1 MIAGIFAVDECG
13 TMGCDGALPWKHNK
27 DDMHWF
33 QHATLATTV
42 FMGRKTWESLP
53 QRPLLGR
60 KNVVVSSSPHLSE
73 CYRCPFEDLDQYV
86 LQEHVDTDVF
96 IIGGAQLLFAAR
108 HLLDTV
114 FVTRIPG
121 IYAGDTFIDTD
132 LFPQGFELQNLRNLE
147 LCAIEEYKRSFT

>member
-33 QHATLATTV
+33 QHATFATTV

-53 QRPLLGR
+53 KRPLPGR
-60 KNVVVSSSPHLSE
+60 KNVVVSSQYLSARN
-73 CYRCPFEDLDQYV
+73 RCLFADLDQRI
-86 LQEHVDTDVF
+86 QEEHKDADVF

-108 HLLDTV
+108 HLMDTV
-114 FVTRIPG
+114 FLTRIPG

-132 LFPQGFELQNLRNLE
+132 LFLQGFELQNLRNLE

>member
-13 TMGCDGALPWKHNK
+13 TIGCDGALPWKHNK

-53 QRPLLGR
+53 QRPLPGR
-60 KNVVVSSSPHLSE
+60 KNVVVSSQYLSARD
-73 CYRCPFEDLDQYV
+73 RCLFADFEQRV
-86 LQEHVDTDVF
+86 HAEHEETDVF

-108 HLLDTV
+108 HLMDTV
-114 FVTRIPG
+114 FLTRIPG

-132 LFPQGFELQNLRNLE
+132 LFLQGFELQNLRNLE
-147 LCAIEEYKRSFT
+147 LCAIEEHKRSFT

>member
-13 TMGCDGALPWKHNK
+13 TIGCNGALPWKHNK

-33 QHATLATTV
+33 QFATFATTV
-42 FMGRKTWESLP
+42 FMGRNTWESLP
-53 QRPLLGR
+53 QKPLPGR
-60 KNVVVSSSPHLSE
+60 KNIVVSSQYLSARD
-73 CYRCPFEDLDQYV
+73 RCLFSDFEQRV
-86 LQEHVDTDVF
+86 HEEHEETDVF

-114 FVTRIPG
+114 FLTRIPG

-132 LFPQGFELQNLRNLE
+132 LFLQGFELQNLRNLD
-147 LCAIEEYKRSFT
+147 LCAIEEYKRFT